1 MMLALRK
8 NRKNLLLK
16 LLKEARLSANLRQ
29 LDVAISL
36 GKPQSYIA
44 KIESGER
51 KIDFIEVLDICKQIK
66 LDPKNL
72 VDRLS

>member
-1 MMLALRK
+1 MLALRK

-16 LLKEARLSANLRQ
+16 LLKEARLTANLRQ
-29 LDVAISL
+29 LDVANSL
-36 GKPQSYIA
+36 SKPQSYIA

-72 VDRLS
+72 VDLLS

>member
-1 MMLALRK
+1 MLALRK

-16 LLKEARLSANLRQ
+16 LLKEARITANLRQ

>member
-1 MMLALRK
+1 MLALRK

-16 LLKEARLSANLRQ
+16 LLKEARITANLRQ
-29 LDVAISL
+29 LDVANSL

>member
-1 MMLALRK
+1 MLALQK

-16 LLKEARLSANLRQ
+16 LLREARLSANLRQ
-29 LDVAISL
+29 LDVANSL

-72 VDRLS
+72 VDRLN

>member
-1 MMLALRK
+1 MLALRK
-8 NRKNLLLK
+8 NRKNLLLN

>member
-1 MMLALRK
+1 MLALQK
-8 NRKNLLLK
+8 NRKNLLLR
-16 LLKEARLSANLRQ
+16 LLREARLSANLRQ
-29 LDVAISL
+29 LDVANSL

-72 VDRLS
+72 VDRLN

>member
-1 MMLALRK
+1 MLALQK